1 MKCRMNKKGE
11 NMEKKKFDRRR
22 FIKSGILGLAGT
34 AAGSA
39 FLKAGPKNPYKPQ
52 EEKEKFIYRTL
63 GKTGIKLPIVSM
75 GVMNADNPNLVAAA
89 LDSGITMLDTAH
101 GYQKGKNEE
110 MIGGVIKDRDRDS
123 FVLATKVAYAKDR
136 KTGLYPPDK
145 NVQSFE
151 DEFNISLGRLGL
163 DHVDILY
170 IHGISV
176 KETVFFE
183 PAQKFLE
190 KMKKE
195 GKTRFVGFSTHRNQ
209 NEMLDAAVEC
219 GIYDVVLTSYNFRQK
234 NKEGMGEAIA
244 RAAKTGIGIVAM
256 KTQAGAYWDKERQEP
271 INMKA
276 ALKWALQNENVH
288 TSIPGFTAFDQ
299 MELDLTVMEDLTLT
313 PKEKADLRLD
323 EENAHAGLYCQQC
336 GTCQEQCPSNV
347 DVPSLMRSY
356 MYAYGYK
363 NLSLAHSTIEE
374 LGVYLPCSD
383 CRSCSLRCPNGF
395 DVRQKVKDI
404 TRLKAIPPE
413 FLG

>member
-1 MKCRMNKKGE
+1 MNKKGE
-11 NMEKKKFDRRR
+11 NMENKKFDRRR

-34 AAGSA
+34 AAGSVI
-39 FLKAGPKNPYKPQ
+39 LKASPKNPYKLR

-63 GKTGIKLPIVSM
+63 GKTGFKLPIVSM

-89 LDSGITMLDTAH
+89 LDSGIIMLDTAN

-123 FVLATKVAYAKDR
+123 FVLATKVAYQKDR
-136 KTGLYPPDK
+136 KTGLYPPEK

-151 DEFNISLGRLGL
+151 DEFNISLKRLGV
-163 DHVDILY
+163 DYVDILY
-170 IHGISV
+170 IHSYWV
-176 KETVFFE
+176 RETVTFE
-183 PAQKFLE
+183 PAMKFLE

-195 GKTRFVGFSTHRNQ
+195 GKIRFKGFTTHKNEH
-209 NEMLDAAVEC
+209 EMLDAAVEC
-219 GIYDVVLTSYNFRQK
+219 GFYDVVLSAYNFKQK
-234 NKEGMGEAIA
+234 NKKEIGEAMG
-244 RAAKTGIGIVAM
+244 RAAKAGIGIVAM
-256 KTQAGAYWDKERQEP
+256 KTQAGVYWDKERQQP
-271 INMKA
+271 INMRA

-299 MELDLTVMEDLTLT
+299 LELDLSVMGNLTLT
-313 PKEKADLRLD
+313 AEEKADLKLN
-323 EENAHAGLYCQQC
+323 EGEAHAGLYCQQC
-336 GTCQEQCPSNV
+336 GTCQGQCPSNV
-347 DVPSLMRSY
+347 DVPTLMRSY

-374 LGVYLPCSD
+374 LGSRLPCSD
-383 CRSCSLRCPNGF
+383 CSSCSVLCPNGF